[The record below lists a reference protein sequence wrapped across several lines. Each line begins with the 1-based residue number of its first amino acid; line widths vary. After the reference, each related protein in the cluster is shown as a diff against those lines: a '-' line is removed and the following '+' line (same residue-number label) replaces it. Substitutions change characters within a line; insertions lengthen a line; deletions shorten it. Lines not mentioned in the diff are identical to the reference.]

1 MERLTETKIPVK
13 GLWWKLTGLVLVL
26 YSVIAGLLIDV
37 PQLPVI
43 HQSIRNLFYHV
54 CMWFAMFVMYGT
66 ALVYSIKYLARYR
79 LEDDLYASGAVY
91 TGLFF
96 GTLGLLTGML
106 WAKFTWG
113 DFWTNDPQL
122 NGAAVSMM
130 AYLAYA
136 VLRSSIDEVAM
147 RARISAVYNIFA
159 FMLLVIFLGVLP
171 RLADSSLHPGKGG
184 NSSTMEGLDMTMRM
198 VFWPAVIGWIL
209 IAVWLLTLNV
219 RYRKLKLKIHLNQTQ
234 S

>member
-1 MERLTETKIPVK
+1 MIK
-13 GLWWKLTGLVLVL
+13 GMWWKLTGLGLIL
-26 YSVIAGLLIDV
+26 YSIIAGQLIEV
-37 PQLPVI
+37 PHLMVI
-43 HQSIRNLFYHV
+43 RETIRNLFYHV
-54 CMWFAMFVMYGT
+54 PMWFAMFTMFGT
-66 ALVYSIKYLARYR
+66 SLVYSIRYLSGFKPEHDV
-79 LEDDLYASGAVY
+79 LASESVY
-91 TGLFF
+91 NGIFF
-96 GTLGLLTGML
+96 GIMGLITGMI

-136 VLRSSIDEVAM
+136 VLRSSIDEKAM

-184 NSSTMEGLDMTMRM
+184 NSSTMEGLDITMRM
-198 VFWPAVIGWIL
+198 VFYPAAIGWL
-209 IAVWLLTLNV
+209 IVAFWLLQIRT
-219 RYRKLKLKIHLNQTQ
+219 RKRRLQQVLK

>member
-1 MERLTETKIPVK
+1 MIK
-13 GLWWKLTGLVLVL
+13 GLWWKLAGLALVL
-26 YSVIAGLLIDV
+26 YSVIAGQLITV
-37 PQLPVI
+37 PALPVI
-43 HQSIRNLFYHV
+43 HETIRNLFYHV
-54 CMWFAMFVMYGT
+54 CMGFAMFTMFGT
-66 ALVYSIKYLARYR
+66 SLVYSIRYLSGFKPQH
-79 LEDDLYASGAVY
+79 DIMASESVY
-91 TGLFF
+91 NGLFF
-96 GTLGLLTGML
+96 GTMGLTTGMI

-136 VLRSSIDEVAM
+136 VLRSSIDEKSM

-184 NSSTMEGLDMTMRM
+184 NSSTMEGLDINMRL
-198 VFWPAVIGWIL
+198 VFYPAAIGWLL
-209 IAVWLLTLNV
+209 IAFWILQI
-219 RYRKLKLKIHLNQTQ
+219 RARKRKLIQQ
-234 S
+234 V

>member
-1 MERLTETKIPVK
+1 MIK
-13 GLWWKLTGLVLVL
+13 GLWWKLTGLALVL
-26 YSVIAGLLIDV
+26 YSIIAGQLITV
-37 PQLPVI
+37 PALPVI
-43 HQSIRNLFYHV
+43 HETIRNLFYHV
-54 CMWFAMFVMYGT
+54 CMWFAMFTMFGT
-66 ALVYSIKYLARYR
+66 SLVYSIRYLSGFKPQH
-79 LEDDLYASGAVY
+79 DVMASESVY
-91 TGLFF
+91 NGLFF
-96 GTLGLLTGML
+96 GIMGLTTGMI

-136 VLRSSIDEVAM
+136 VLRSSIDEKSM

-184 NSSTMEGLDMTMRM
+184 NSSTMEGLDINMRL
-198 VFWPAVIGWIL
+198 VFYPAAIGWLL
-209 IAVWLLTLNV
+209 IAFWILQIRARKRHLTQQV
-219 RYRKLKLKIHLNQTQ
+219 
-234 S
+234 

>member
-1 MERLTETKIPVK
+1 MIK
-13 GLWWKLTGLVLVL
+13 GLWWKLTGLALVL
-26 YSVIAGLLIDV
+26 YSVIAGQLITV
-37 PQLPVI
+37 PALPVI
-43 HQSIRNLFYHV
+43 HETIRNLFYHV
-54 CMWFAMFVMYGT
+54 CMWFAMFTMFGT
-66 ALVYSIKYLARYR
+66 SLVYSIRYLSGFKPQH
-79 LEDDLYASGAVY
+79 DIMASESVY
-91 TGLFF
+91 NGLFF
-96 GTLGLLTGML
+96 GIMGLTTGMI

-136 VLRSSIDEVAM
+136 VLRSSIDEKSM

-184 NSSTMEGLDMTMRM
+184 NSSTMEGLDINMRL
-198 VFWPAVIGWIL
+198 VFYPAAIGWLL
-209 IAVWLLTLNV
+209 IAFWILQI
-219 RYRKLKLKIHLNQTQ
+219 RARKRHLIQQ
-234 S
+234 V

>member
-54 CMWFAMFVMYGT
+54 CMWFGMFVMYGT

-79 LEDDLYASGAVY
+79 LEDDLYVSGAVY

>member
-1 MERLTETKIPVK
+1 MIK
-13 GLWWKLTGLVLVL
+13 GMWWKLTGLGLIL
-26 YSVIAGLLIDV
+26 YSIIAGQLIEV
-37 PQLPVI
+37 PHLMVI
-43 HQSIRNLFYHV
+43 RETIRNLFYHV
-54 CMWFAMFVMYGT
+54 PMWFAMFTMFGT
-66 ALVYSIKYLARYR
+66 SLVYSIRYLSGFKPEHDV
-79 LEDDLYASGAVY
+79 LASESVY
-91 TGLFF
+91 NGIFF
-96 GTLGLLTGML
+96 GIMGLITGMI

-136 VLRSSIDEVAM
+136 VLRSSIDEKAM

-184 NSSTMEGLDMTMRM
+184 NSSTMEGLDITMRM
-198 VFWPAVIGWIL
+198 VFYPAAIGWL
-209 IAVWLLTLNV
+209 IIAFWLLQIRT
-219 RYRKLKLKIHLNQTQ
+219 RKRRLQQVLK